1 MVEWM
6 RYLRRISVITALI
19 ATTLVACGSDTIP
32 APPSDEADNTEP
44 PATTA
49 ETPTS
54 TTEPVTGEDR
64 SDELVGRWMIE
75 FYEDASSSRTN
86 VLGDE
91 PPFIEFGADGSVTF
105 HTSCNPG
112 TGTYS
117 TDGVYFEPESR
128 LDEQPEGQPIRIED
142 LSIGTATCEG
152 FIGEQ
157 DTDLFNDFSSATRF
171 VLNDGR
177 LVLWDEFFL
186 VEAVP
191 AG

>member
-1 MVEWM
+1 M
-6 RYLRRISVITALI
+6 RYLRRLPVAVALI
-19 ATTLVACGSDTIP
+19 AFILVACGSDTTDST
-32 APPSDEADNTEP
+32 AGDAAVTTETVV
-44 PATTA
+44 TT
-49 ETPTS
+49 ETPT
-54 TTEPVTGEDR
+54 TPVEAVTGEDR

-75 FYEDASSSRTN
+75 FYQDSNSSRTN

-91 PPFIEFGADGSVTF
+91 PPFIEFDADGSVTF

-117 TDGVYFEPESR
+117 TDGVYFVPESR
-128 LDEQPEGQPIRIED
+128 LDNQPEGQSLRIDD
-142 LSIGTATCEG
+142 LTIDTAVCEG

-157 DTDLFNDFSSATRF
+157 DTDLFNDFGSTSRF
-171 VLNDGR
+171 VLDEGK
-177 LVLWDEFFL
+177 LLLLDEFFL